1 MQNNRLFNLSR
12 WRLASYYAGVMGLI
26 LGLCGLAVYE
36 MTSQDHWRSLD
47 QELTSLAGTLHDGL
61 EPLLQQPGQLEPSVK
76 QILPNLCLG
85 TVACP
90 RSLNG
95 GIFSTQPNSRA
106 IMSGFWT

>member
-47 QELTSLAGTLHDGL
+47 QELTSSA
-61 EPLLQQPGQLEPSVK
+61 
-76 QILPNLCLG
+76 LG
-85 TVACP
+85 SAFNVVSNVA
-90 RSLNG
+90 
-95 GIFSTQPNSRA
+95 
-106 IMSGFWT
+106 